1 MRGLLFLFLF
11 FSIHCIA
18 QDYKP
23 IVSDAVLIKE
33 YKTFLKTNLKLSK
46 AHYPRKYKG
55 EFSILYKSRY
65 ESLKSRVDFDYF
77 IFSNTWNNYFKDVLN
92 NIAKANPSFDFSRIH
107 ILVSRDEDFN
117 AYSTGE
123 GTIVVNIGLLNKI
136 ENESELVFILC
147 HEFSHFLLNHSD
159 SAIYKKLESRNAAA
173 FKAQIKEINKAKYDQ
188 LSKLKKLLREDIYLE
203 KQNSREAERQADSLG
218 LILIKNSN
226 YSETG
231 ALNSIQLLM
240 KLKNVPAYS
249 QINIFEYLNR
259 QPNVIV
265 QSSFIKGGKHVE
277 EEDYLD
283 SSLVKS
289 HPQLEERYQTFKRKL
304 VSDNNG
310 NNENSSAFDALKR
323 DCFFE
328 YDEALI
334 KMGHF
339 DQALLYALVQLKN
352 NPESQYF
359 KDVVMY
365 TTYMIYESRK
375 EHFSGLMFE
384 YTSLTFDSAR
394 YWMKNY
400 ILDTKLSQLLVDAK
414 LFNEKYQE
422 GVPNSERLIYAK
434 AMLAW
439 VSNDKTHYLELR
451 NNYLLSYPKGI
462 YSEIFKIR
470 K

>member
-1 MRGLLFLFLF
+1 MRSLFYFFLF
-11 FSIHCIA
+11 FSICSIA

-23 IVSDAVLIKE
+23 IISDMALIEE
-33 YKTFLKTNLKLSK
+33 YKTFLKTNLKQSK
-46 AHYPRKYKG
+46 SHYPRKYKS

-77 IFSNTWNNYFKDVLN
+77 IFSSSWNKYFNDVLN
-92 NIAKANPSFDFSRIH
+92 NIAKANPTFDFSRIH

-159 SAIYKKLESRNAAA
+159 SAIYKKLESRNAVA
-173 FKAQIKEINKAKYDQ
+173 FKAQIKEINKEKYDQ
-188 LSKLKKLLREDIYLE
+188 LPKLKKLLREDIYLE

-218 LILIKNSN
+218 LLLIKNSD
-226 YSETG
+226 YAESG

-240 KLKNVPAYS
+240 NLKNTPAYT
-249 QINIFEYLNR
+249 QLNIFEFLKR
-259 QPNVIV
+259 QPNEIK
-265 QSSFIKGGKHVE
+265 QSTFIKGGKHVD

-283 SSLVKS
+283 SSLIKS

-304 VSDNNG
+304 AADNIG

-334 KMGHF
+334 KLGHF

-352 NPESQYF
+352 NPESSYF
-359 KDVVMY
+359 RGVVIY
-365 TTYMIYESRK
+365 SSYMIYESRK

-384 YTSLTFDSAR
+384 YTSLAFDSAR

-400 ILDTKLSQLLVDAK
+400 IVDSKLSQLLTDAK
-414 LFNEKYQE
+414 FFAEKHQE
-422 GVPNSERLIYAK
+422 GVPASERIIYAK

-462 YSEIFKIR
+462 YSKIFKIR